1 MTHEQARQ
9 IVALLIAAYP
19 HSPADEVTVDLWVN
33 ALLPADFELAADAAH
48 DTVRTTSWW
57 PTIAE
62 FNGRMTELLRARNRR
77 QQPTTITSRIRCNGT
92 GWFDRGAGME
102 PCPTCNPWLRTQF
115 EEGDL
120 HAEHRPRAP
129 KDYVMPP
136 PCSPAHEGHFVS
148 YAQGTRIALAAYLAA
163 CAEEGR
169 EPTASIVAALES
181 GTVPGMAVGA

>member
-1 MTHEQARQ
+1 MTHDQARQ

-48 DTVRTTSWW
+48 ETVRTTSWW

-77 QQPTTITSRIRCNGT
+77 QQPTAITSRIRCDGT

-136 PCSPAHEGHFVS
+136 PCRPAHDGMPL
-148 YAQGTRIALAAYLAA
+148 AWQQGTSRALAAYLAA